1 MCPLLSAFGLRFA
14 VDLRSGPKDTKAI
27 NYTRAEQSAARLWV
41 PPDRAR
47 DFDRSGQDPGA
58 DMNTV
63 PDTCN
68 RRPLLTG
75 RFPGG

>member
-14 VDLRSGPKDTKAI
+14 ASFRSGPKDTKTI
-27 NYTRAEQSAARLWV
+27 NYTRAEQSAARLRV
-41 PPDRAR
+41 TPDRAR

-58 DMNTV
+58 DMKTV

-75 RFPGG
+75 GFPGG